1 MARFFPPKI
10 DPATAT
16 RGEKRFFPLLERVL
30 PDEHWIWCKP
40 AVGGSKRGWR
50 PDFLLLGPQYGFLVL
65 QVVDWEATH
74 VLQGTQNWM
83 LLRGDGET
91 IRKPHPEHQAR
102 EIAFAVRD
110 RLEKRLPVSEKA
122 PPVGWGVVFT
132 RMSRRDLDALKL
144 RGVPFRPET
153 AISIDEVEGGEA
165 GKASFLQTLRGL
177 GEAPFAG
184 ELSSRTRER
193 IRAVIEPQ
201 LHFQD
206 LRDDAPDTKPA
217 AAPPG
222 QPAVSTEEKLPGF
235 WLDRKQERMA
245 RELASRQTLIYG
257 PAGSGKTV
265 FLVARAQ
272 YWLDHKPDARV
283 LFTCYNASLASHLR
297 RLFNQRSIS
306 VDGERLTVLHYH
318 DLCGSILGVN
328 DIHERSPEFYASL
341 EPKVLQTFGQD
352 EASTGFDLI
361 LVDEGQDFTRRM
373 VEVLAR
379 LVTGGG
385 EITIVC
391 DPAQDI
397 YGRWDIGNLTP
408 LGGHD
413 VEQLVD
419 CYRNTAPIFS
429 LALSVLSPE
438 VRAAM
443 GLNRLEL
450 TRPEDLGHEGPVPEL
465 RELAG
470 LEELMAL
477 TADVAA
483 SLERDGVPLSQL
495 ALLYSDRRAIPGFGE
510 MLRDAD
516 WETAGDLRF
525 PDDSQEEDRREPA
538 MGTLHPQSDRDD
550 VPVSDRPHFAQAL
563 EQELCARGIPAE
575 WMARNFASKAA
586 YDITKPRLTLSTVHS
601 AKGMDFH
608 TVILLGSESLV
619 IKPGRDGNRSAS
631 LLFTGITRAR
641 ERLVMPYFAENGWVP
656 EIRSRLREIEE
667 SATPFPHQP
676 PA

>member
-1 MARFFPPKI
+1 
-10 DPATAT
+10 
-16 RGEKRFFPLLERVL
+16 
-30 PDEHWIWCKP
+30 
-40 AVGGSKRGWR
+40 
-50 PDFLLLGPQYGFLVL
+50 
-65 QVVDWEATH
+65 
-74 VLQGTQNWM
+74 M

-110 RLEKRLPVSEKA
+110 RLETRLPASEDA

-132 RMSRRDLDALKL
+132 GMSRRDLDELKR
-144 RGVPFRPET
+144 RGVPFRSE
-153 AISIDEVEGGEA
+153 AVVSLDDIEGAEA
-165 GKASFLQTLRGL
+165 GKTPLLQTLRRL
-177 GEAPFAG
+177 REAPFRG
-184 ELSSRTRER
+184 ELEPRTRER
-193 IRAVIEPQ
+193 MRAVIEPQ

-206 LRDDAPDTKPA
+206 LRDDTLAPGPS
-217 AAPPG
+217 AAPPRK
-222 QPAVSTEEKLPGF
+222 PAVDTEEKLPGF

-245 RELASRQTLIYG
+245 RELASPQTLIYG

-272 YWLDHKPDARV
+272 YWLDQKPDARV

-297 RLFNQRSIS
+297 RLFSRRNMLA
-306 VDGERLTVLHYH
+306 DGKRLTVLHYH
-318 DLCGSILGVN
+318 DLCGTLLGVD

-341 EPKVLQTFGQD
+341 EPKVLQTLGRD
-352 EASTGFDLI
+352 DTTAGFDLI

-379 LVTGGG
+379 LVMGGG

-397 YGRWDIGNLTP
+397 YGRWDIGNLAP
-408 LGGHD
+408 LGRHD

-419 CYRNTAPIFS
+419 CYRNTAPIFA

-443 GLNRLEL
+443 GLSRLEL
-450 TRPEDLGHEGPVPEL
+450 TRPEDLDHEGPVPEL

-470 LEELMAL
+470 LEDLMAL
-477 TADVAA
+477 TGDVAA
-483 SLERDGVPLSQL
+483 GLENEGVPLSQL
-495 ALLYSDRRAIPGFGE
+495 ALLYPDRRAIPGFGE
-510 MLRDAD
+510 LLRA
-516 WETAGDLRF
+516 AGWRAARDLRF
-525 PDDSQEEDRREPA
+525 QSEPPEEEPREPA

-550 VPVSDRPHFAQAL
+550 VPVSDRPHFAQVL
-563 EQELCARGIPAE
+563 EQELCARGMPAE
-575 WMARNFASKAA
+575 WMARDFASKAA

-608 TVILLGSESLV
+608 TVILLGSESLTV
-619 IKPGRDGNRSAS
+619 KPGRDGNRAAS

-641 ERLVMPYFAENGWVP
+641 ERLVMPYFADEGWVP
-656 EIRSRLREIEE
+656 EIRSRLGEIEE
-667 SATPFPHQP
+667 TAAPFPHQP